1 MLRLESLER
10 DERGRT
16 LLHAAVEGA
25 GGAPKTEH
33 ALALAELMAPEA
45 LLLTNRLRLTPVGL
59 AVINKQDRLVDALE
73 RAVLARLKVAPPLST
88 IACPHTT
95 TSSQGALD
103 RTITSTT
110 DPSSNARTP
119 MHAHEPS
126 LPTPL
131 PTHPSPPCVPQTARP
146 RRRRT
151 ATACGT
157 CANESWAPS
166 PRGHRP
172 PRPLL

>member
-25 GGAPKTEH
+25 GGVPMTEH

-88 IACPHTT
+88 ITCPPTT
-95 TSSQGALD
+95 TTTAAAAAAAAASS
-103 RTITSTT
+103 
-110 DPSSNARTP
+110 SSSSR
-119 MHAHEPS
+119 S
-126 LPTPL
+126 KPT
-131 PTHPSPPCVPQTARP
+131 Q
-146 RRRRT
+146 RRL
-151 ATACGT
+151 
-157 CANESWAPS
+157 E
-166 PRGHRP
+166 
-172 PRPLL
+172 LY